1 MLYLI
6 GLGLGDEK
14 DVTVRGLEVIRAA
27 ERVYLEAYTS
37 ILGVDQAKLV
47 RVLARRCLVALGCGY
62 ARVVL
67 HFADGLAHAPP
78 GSLLRPPTHRRRS

>member
-47 RVLARRCLVALGCGY
+47 RELETVLMAVRWVA
-62 ARVVL
+62 
-67 HFADGLAHAPP
+67 FIAP
-78 GSLLRPPTHRRRS
+78 SA